1 VLLHDSVRFAEAGE
15 KRMLRQRSADVAK
28 RAFPIGLGDPHRSV
42 TCAAVTFQ
50 AHFTCVVSRPLTVA
64 YACPFPLIA
73 HPNLTK

>member
-1 VLLHDSVRFAEAGE
+1 MTLSDSQKLAKSG
-15 KRMLRQRSADVAK
+15 MLRQRNADVAK

-73 HPNLTK
+73 HPNLTQ